1 SEKLGFKAKGV
12 KAGIEALP
20 HIPLPAIA
28 HVVLKSG
35 LSHYV
40 VIQKLRKNK
49 IYFMDPGPGKI
60 EKLSVEEFEKL
71 WTGVLIFLNPSE
83 DFRKGNEIKPVSQR
97 FIELMKPHSSI
108 LLQAMIGALVF
119 TITGLSMSIY
129 VQKIVDFV
137 LVEGNLQLLNLLSII
152 MIFLLLF
159 QLSIGFFK
167 SLFALKTGQYI
178 DARLIL
184 GYYKHLMH
192 LPQQFFDTMRVGE
205 IMSRVGD
212 AVKIRAFINEV
223 AIGLTVNIFMI
234 ICSFILMCIFNW

>member
-1 SEKLGFKAKGV
+1 
-12 KAGIEALP
+12 
-20 HIPLPAIA
+20 
-28 HVVLKSG
+28 
-35 LSHYV
+35 
-40 VIQKLRKNK
+40 
-49 IYFMDPGPGKI
+49 
-60 EKLSVEEFEKL
+60 
-71 WTGVLIFLNPSE
+71 
-83 DFRKGNEIKPVSQR
+83 
-97 FIELMKPHSSI
+97 
-108 LLQAMIGALVF
+108 
-119 TITGLSMSIY
+119 
-129 VQKIVDFV
+129 
-137 LVEGNLQLLNLLSII
+137 LNLLSII

-167 SLFALKTGQYI
+167 SLFALKTGQHI

-234 ICSFILMCIFNW
+234 ICSFILMCIFNWKLAMIMAIILPFFIILFLFSLRISKKWQRKLMVQNAELETQLVENLTTVNTIRQLGLENHFYAKAEYQFIKML

>member
-1 SEKLGFKAKGV
+1 
-12 KAGIEALP
+12 
-20 HIPLPAIA
+20 
-28 HVVLKSG
+28 
-35 LSHYV
+35 
-40 VIQKLRKNK
+40 
-49 IYFMDPGPGKI
+49 
-60 EKLSVEEFEKL
+60 
-71 WTGVLIFLNPSE
+71 
-83 DFRKGNEIKPVSQR
+83 
-97 FIELMKPHSSI
+97 
-108 LLQAMIGALVF
+108 GALVF

-152 MIFLLLF
+152 LIFLLLF
-159 QLSIGFFK
+159 QLGIEFFK
-167 SLFALKTGQYI
+167 CLFALKTGQHI
-178 DARLIL
+178 DAKLIL

-234 ICSFILMCIFNW
+234 ICSFILMCIFNWKLAMIMAIILPFFIILFLF